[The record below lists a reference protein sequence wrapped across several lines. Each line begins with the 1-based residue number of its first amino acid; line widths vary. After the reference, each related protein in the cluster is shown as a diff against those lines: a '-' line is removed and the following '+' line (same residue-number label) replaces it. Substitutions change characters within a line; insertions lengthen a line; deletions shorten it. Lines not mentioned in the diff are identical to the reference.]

1 MMACQRWHNR
11 ALNCM
16 GNQRPSRIVWTSP
29 SSMALYQM
37 GLGLMVMVV
46 VVSALGYLHPKIVHL
61 HFCNL
66 RCSYVQDGCKY
77 LI

>member
-1 MMACQRWHNR
+1 
-11 ALNCM
+11 
-16 GNQRPSRIVWTSP
+16 
-29 SSMALYQM
+29 MALYQM

-77 LI
+77 IDLTQIPLFRHAAFGPLPGYL

>member
-1 MMACQRWHNR
+1 
-11 ALNCM
+11 
-16 GNQRPSRIVWTSP
+16 
-29 SSMALYQM
+29 MALYQM

-66 RCSYVQDGCKY
+66 RCSYVKDGCKSTV
-77 LI
+77 